1 MPWNVEFGDER
12 APALCA
18 RLLDGLL
25 RVWRPRI
32 QCVRRCRVQQMQ
44 MDLYTMSRIVFVS
57 LVLALPLLTG
67 CASSGGSFEGQ
78 TGLSLIGDEKGGTI
92 PSSVGVA
99 GTQSSAYQ
107 MVTAHCAKFDK
118 KGFITKMDFESGL
131 MTFVCITQKPK
142 SST

>member
-1 MPWNVEFGDER
+1 MEREFGDER
-12 APALCA
+12 VPALC
-18 RLLDGLL
+18 RGLLDGRS
-25 RVWRPRI
+25 RVWRPRM

-44 MDLYTMSRIVFVS
+44 MDLYTMSRIGFVIP
-57 LVLALPLLTG
+57 VLAALPLLTG

-78 TGLSLIGDEKGGTI
+78 AGLSVIGDEKGGTI
-92 PSSVGVA
+92 PSSVGVG

-107 MVTAHCAKFDK
+107 MVTAHCAKFGK

-142 SST
+142 SGT

>member
-1 MPWNVEFGDER
+1 VEREFGDER
-12 APALCA
+12 APGLCA

-78 TGLSLIGDEKGGTI
+78 TGLSVIGDEKGGTI
-92 PSSVGVA
+92 ASSVGVA
-99 GTQSSAYQ
+99 GTQSSAFQ
-107 MVTAHCAKFDK
+107 MVTAHCAKFGK

-131 MTFVCITQKPK
+131 MTFQCIVQKPK
-142 SST
+142 GT